1 MKRAMTTA
9 CVCLGIAALGTPA
22 AFAGDGGDG
31 NGGKSAIAKE
41 CAKLKKADR
50 AAFKATYGPK
60 HAMRHCI
67 KGEPVDTTETTP
79 AEFKNAAKECRAERE
94 ADSELF
100 QETYG
105 TNGNK
110 RNAFGKCVSGKVKH
124 TDEEPEEPVAA

>member
-22 AFAGDGGDG
+22 AFGGDGGDG

-50 AAFKATYGPK
+50 AAFRATFGK
-60 HAMRHCI
+60 HAMRKCI
-67 KGEPVDTTETTP
+67 KGEPVDTAETTP

-94 ADSELF
+94 ADPEGF

-105 TNGNK
+105 ANKSK
-110 RNAFGKCVSGKVKH
+110 RNALGKCVSGKVK
-124 TDEEPEEPVAA
+124 DSGEEPEA